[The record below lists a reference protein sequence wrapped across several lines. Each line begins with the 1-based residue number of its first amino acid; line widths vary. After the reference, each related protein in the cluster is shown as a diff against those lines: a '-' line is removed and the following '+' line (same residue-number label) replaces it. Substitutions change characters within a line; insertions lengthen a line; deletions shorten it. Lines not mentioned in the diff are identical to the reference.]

1 MAGSESAPE
10 TTLLL
15 DLEAPIAR
23 SSPPV
28 QRIWCS
34 LALVAVAAVALGSYG
49 FATFR
54 RKSLTSEAPSDH
66 SVSRRGKP
74 KAWTNTCLED
84 GETIKAI

>member
-1 MAGSESAPE
+1 MAESESAPE

-34 LALVAVAAVALGSYG
+34 LALVALGSYG

>member
-34 LALVAVAAVALGSYG
+34 LALVAVAAVAFFEKL
-49 FATFR
+49 
-54 RKSLTSEAPSDH
+54 
-66 SVSRRGKP
+66 V
-74 KAWTNTCLED
+74 
-84 GETIKAI
+84 I